1 MKAPLNEIFESIQG
15 EGKYVGARQ
24 LFIRLS
30 GCPLSCYYCDTD
42 HREPLFIE
50 VNGLKYKNPL
60 GADELADLLFKHFE
74 PGLCHSIAVTG
85 GEPLL
90 YSAFLEALSTELKKR
105 GNIRLFLESS
115 AYDPALVAQVA
126 DCFDIMSL
134 DLKDRED
141 FEAHTK
147 SLIDVLKDIDS
158 IWYLKLV
165 VDKESEPLVIKTAT
179 LLQGHVD
186 EIWLQ
191 PVDNIFEAELIAR
204 WQKIFAKHKIE
215 AYFVPQVHKLLNI
228 L

>member
-60 GADELADLLFKHFE
+60 GANELADLLFKHFE

-90 YSAFLEALSTELKKR
+90 YPAFLEALTIELKKR
-105 GNIRLFLESS
+105 GDVRLFLESS

-126 DCFDIMSL
+126 AFFDIMSL

-141 FEAHTK
+141 FEAHTR
-147 SLIDVLKDIDS
+147 SLLGVLEDTNNS
-158 IWYLKLV
+158 WYLKLV
-165 VDKESEPLVIKTAT
+165 VDKESEPLVQKTAK
-179 LLQGHVD
+179 LLQGRIK
-186 EIWLQ
+186 ELWLQ
-191 PVDNIFEAELIAR
+191 PVNNIFEPELIAH
-204 WQKIFAKHKIE
+204 WQKIFATHKIE